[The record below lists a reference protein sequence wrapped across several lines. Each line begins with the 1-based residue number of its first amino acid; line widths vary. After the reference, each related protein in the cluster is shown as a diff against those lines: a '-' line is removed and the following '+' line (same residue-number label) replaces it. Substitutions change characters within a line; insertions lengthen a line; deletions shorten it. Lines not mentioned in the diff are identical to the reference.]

1 MHDPE
6 SNSLKKRI
14 VHLDLQLDFACIRN
28 STPYAA
34 GYLQVENLKMYLP
47 LDMEK
52 MNENE
57 QNKSKRVLQ

>member
-1 MHDPE
+1 M
-6 SNSLKKRI
+6 KKNI

-57 QNKSKRVLQ
+57 QNMSKRVLQ